1 MPSGSE
7 IKVSIAEAIDRDA
20 ALMNVAEAA
29 AVLFRPPYR
38 WGAGVRSEQEAA
50 DFDRLYQALTA
61 ENCPVEIGEMLT

>member
-1 MPSGSE
+1 MPNASE

-38 WGAGVRSEQEAA
+38 WGAGFVDKQKVA